1 MSIFP
6 KKLFSFNKHFIDNT
20 QNTTAKKDNSEY
32 EKYIKNYYSKR
43 GYTLWHHNNRDIT
56 FVAKRKRQILLIHCC
71 DNQSD
76 ISVKGLKSFQA
87 QRDQFKKENPVF
99 EAYELSLHYIMSGF
113 FLSEEAYKY
122 MESHKGGITYEV
134 IKSDTSNKWLNSLL
148 LDRDN
153 LAS

>member
-6 KKLFSFNKHFIDNT
+6 KKLFNFNKNFIDNT
-20 QNTTAKKDNSEY
+20 QNTTDTEDNSDY
-32 EKYIKNYYSKR
+32 EEYIKNYYSKQD
-43 GYTLWHHNNRDIT
+43 YTLWHHKNRDIT

-71 DNQSD
+71 NNQSD
-76 ISVKGLKSFQA
+76 ISVEGLKSFQA

-99 EAYELSLHYIMSGF
+99 ENYELSLHYIMSGF

-134 IKSDTSNKWLNSLL
+134 IKSESNNNWLNSLL
-148 LDRDN
+148 LEKKF
-153 LAS
+153 S

>member
-6 KKLFSFNKHFIDNT
+6 KKLFNFNKNFIDNT
-20 QNTTAKKDNSEY
+20 QNTTDTEDNSDY
-32 EKYIKNYYSKR
+32 EEYIKNHYEKQS
-43 GYTLWHHNNRDIT
+43 YTLWHHKNRDIT

-71 DNQSD
+71 NNQSD
-76 ISVKGLKSFQA
+76 ISVEGLKSFQA

-99 EAYELSLHYIMSGF
+99 ENYELSLHYIMSGF

-134 IKSDTSNKWLNSLL
+134 IKSESNNNWLNSLL
-148 LDRDN
+148 LEKKF
-153 LAS
+153 S